1 MPNDFSSRSGNVL
14 PNLRLAMIDQLGRTQ
29 AIDDSKSLGLEF
41 ATLSLEAYT
50 SALSLSASGATQNIE
65 YFATGIHNFSGAPIE
80 VGSGYA
86 SSGATL
92 TQGGALSLKGALV
105 VDSTSWLKGD
115 VTIGDGY
122 ASNGASWTA
131 ASGSLSMKGDLV
143 VDGNATLGNASTDAH
158 TFNGDITHIGNYTQ
172 TGDMTITGNLRV
184 VGDVVQED
192 SVNVRFEDAMLELG
206 VDLTNGTHSSAT
218 DLGFRFAYNDGSD
231 KWASFYRDA
240 TVDPGRFKLVAD
252 ISGPAFA
259 DLQIKDLFGVNATLT
274 GNLQVDGNSIIGSD
288 SADDVAVNAR
298 ITTSL
303 IPKADSTSD
312 LGSALLGWKDVY
324 ADKVLFTA
332 NGTQTGESEIVVEPA
347 LADALSITDGTQ
359 DFIVIDSDTPKVII
373 TPELDIQGASV
384 QTAFTEHSIMHIG
397 ANGYLEED
405 TAFRYD
411 STHFMISG
419 TDQAS
424 SKFNVEV
431 ASGNT
436 IVKGTLDVDGA
447 GEFNSTLGADGSFR
461 VGASGASNFTVDSAN
476 GNTVVEGTL
485 DVNSTSTFAN
495 VISLDAASAADRK
508 IQSSGALLGSM
519 YIQSEKYM
527 EIKSTTGNVVVQ
539 SVTGSSEFSA
549 YGLVDIKSTDSKSI
563 QLDNLMFQELAGV
576 PAERGMAK
584 ELILDGEMIASLVKD
599 YEKASGSL
607 GPAHYAGP
615 VEMVK
620 VEEFLGLKAVAQQ
633 PAFDH
638 SEQREL
644 GSAYTYPTQRSLILS
659 GDWVAGASF
668 EINGNT
674 YDQATYSTIAALSAQ
689 LSADGVLNFVEPSGD
704 LAIDALIENEINLT
718 NGAVNQPELYF
729 EDVKIVKWTGDR
741 YAMSNDLQGA
751 YDSSSA
757 DFDIPSIVM
766 DDNYDFSIE
775 LGQFSQFKVET
786 QISQTERM
794 EISVKEDDLRYSHT
808 QLQTEV
814 ALLKGDVLALDNTGK
829 LIKADKSSSEN
840 VIGVCAEDV
849 NGTPAQP
856 ERVKIHMMGTVIE
869 KSAHGGAPGE
879 EMFLGSA
886 GAVVKASALASVS
899 GDMIFSVGYA
909 ISADFIMLM
918 PRFVALVP

>member
-1 MPNDFSSRSGNVL
+1 MPNDFSSRVGNTL
-14 PNLRLAMIDQLGRTQ
+14 SDLRLAMIDQLGRTQ

-50 SALSLSASGATQNIE
+50 SALSLTASGANQNIE
-65 YFATGIHNFSGAPIE
+65 YSATGIHNFTGAPIE
-80 VGSGYA
+80 VGGGYA
-86 SSGATL
+86 SAGATL

-105 VDSTSWLKGD
+105 VDSTSQLTDD
-115 VTIGDGY
+115 VTIGSGY
-122 ASNGASWTA
+122 ANTGAKWTA

-143 VDGNATLGNASTDAH
+143 VDGNATLGNDANDAH
-158 TFNGDITHIGNYTQ
+158 TFTGDITHVGDYTQ
-172 TGDMTITGNLRV
+172 TGNMTITGNLRV

-218 DLGFRFAYNDGSD
+218 NLGLRFAYNDGAD

-240 TVDPGRFKLVAD
+240 NTGRFHLIAD
-252 ISGPAFA
+252 ESGPSYA

-288 SADDVAVNAR
+288 ANDDVEVNAR

-303 IPKADSTSD
+303 IPKTDSTSD
-312 LGSALLGWKDVY
+312 LGSPSLGWKDVY
-324 ADKVLFTA
+324 ADKILFTA
-332 NGTQTGESEIVVEPA
+332 NGTLTGESEIVVETA
-347 LADALSITDGTQ
+347 LADALSITDGAQ
-359 DFIVIDSDTPKVII
+359 DFIVIDSATPKVII
-373 TPELDIQGASV
+373 TPELDISGATV

-405 TAFRYD
+405 TAFRFD
-411 STHFMISG
+411 SAHFMIAG
-419 TDQAS
+419 TDQS
-424 SKFNVEV
+424 SSNFNVEV

-461 VGASGASNFTVDSAN
+461 VGASGASLFTVDSAN

-495 VISLDAASAADRK
+495 VISLDAASAQNRK

-519 YIQSEKYM
+519 YIESEKYM

-539 SVTGSSEFSA
+539 SVTGSAEFSA
-549 YGLVDIKSTDSKSI
+549 SGLVDIKSTNSKSI
-563 QLDNLMFQELAGV
+563 QLDNLMFQEHASV
-576 PAERGMAK
+576 PLERGMAK
-584 ELILDGEMIASLVKD
+584 ELILDGEMIATLVKD
-599 YEKASGSL
+599 YEKAQGAVA
-607 GPAHYAGP
+607 PHYAGP
-615 VEMVK
+615 VGMVK

-659 GDWVAGASF
+659 ADWVAGASF

-674 YDQATYSTIAALSAQ
+674 YDQATYGTIPVLSAQ

-704 LAIDALIENEINLT
+704 LAIDALIENEIGLANS
-718 NGAVNQPELYF
+718 AVNQPELYF

-766 DDNYDFSIE
+766 DNNYDFSIE

-786 QISQTERM
+786 KSSEAERM

-808 QLQTEV
+808 QLQTEI
-814 ALLKGDVLALDNTGK
+814 ALVKGDVLALDTNGK
-829 LIKADKSSSEN
+829 LIKADKASSEN
-840 VIGVCAEDV
+840 VIGVCAEGV
-849 NGTPAQP
+849 FGSPAQP

-869 KSAHGGAPGE
+869 KIAHGGAPGE

-886 GAVVKASALASVS
+886 GGVVKASALASIS

-909 ISADFIMLM
+909 ISPDFIMLM